1 MTRNGQSPRTFRP
14 SPAPSAGFTLV
25 ELIIVVALIAI
36 LAGLSAPFVLA
47 AKASSNEAS
56 AIGSLRALNSSQANY
71 ATTCAAGSYST
82 SFATLVAQEY
92 LSPDMA
98 APAKSGFGFALRAG
112 LGAVA
117 GALDCAA
124 AVPQSAYY
132 ASAMPLSLAAGRRGF
147 ATNQGGTIWQD
158 TTGAPPAE
166 PFTTGGPVSPI
177 Q

>member
-1 MTRNGQSPRTFRP
+1 M
-14 SPAPSAGFTLV
+14 
-25 ELIIVVALIAI
+25 VVALIGI

-71 ATTCAAGSYST
+71 ATTCASGSYST
-82 SFATLVAQEY
+82 SLVTLVAQGY

-98 APAKSGFGFALRAG
+98 APSKSGYAFALRIG
-112 LGAVA
+112 LGSVP

-132 ASAMPLSLAAGRRGF
+132 ASAAPLSLAGGRRGF
-147 ATNQGGTIWQD
+147 ATNQSGTIWQD